1 MQWQF
6 VLSNDIKAPG
16 LVPVHVC
23 EQKMVMLIDN
33 WFLQS
38 IYILTNFETMQCCK
52 NAFCRK
58 RVFNSPRC
66 FPPFFK
72 NLVSTI
78 LTVFL
83 QICFSIYHLNINA
96 VLMLL
101 GKTFLALC
109 SLFTFLFSI
118 LGNMQ
123 ILSSS

>member
-6 VLSNDIKAPG
+6 VLSNDIEAPG

-23 EQKMVMLIDN
+23 EQKMIMPFDN
-33 WFLQS
+33 WLIQS
-38 IYILTNFETMQCCK
+38 IYILTSFETMQCCK

-58 RVFNSPRC
+58 RVFNSLRF
-66 FPPFFK
+66 FPLFFK

-78 LTVFL
+78 LAVFL
-83 QICFSIYHLNINA
+83 QICSSIYHLNINA

-109 SLFTFLFSI
+109 SLFPFFQFLGI
-118 LGNMQ
+118 CKP
-123 ILSSS
+123 